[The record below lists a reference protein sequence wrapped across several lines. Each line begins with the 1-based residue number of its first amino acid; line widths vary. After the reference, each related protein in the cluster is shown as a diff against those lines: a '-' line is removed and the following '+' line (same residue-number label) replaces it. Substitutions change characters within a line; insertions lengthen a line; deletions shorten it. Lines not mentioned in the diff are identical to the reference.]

1 MSDSTLRELL
11 ASGRG
16 SCSAG
21 EDGSVLQRL
30 VDLVR
35 KLPFDLHDCQ
45 LDALEAALTGSDF
58 VVRMGTGWGKTLT
71 YLLYVLAL
79 RAPAV
84 LITPLVALR
93 EDQLRELNE
102 WGRRLGFEY
111 DVAIARPVDAE
122 LDSDAEASEDE
133 DEEEEVAALE
143 PVPGKSDPLPTS
155 GRFDP
160 EHGWVCDVCDGCK
173 RREGVLP
180 GGRGLKKVCSAKKQL
195 ERAAAAVAAAAAA
208 ATAAEAAA
216 DAVTAVAATPV
227 TDKQGKHRARIA
239 GSPQRME
246 EEEGSPTASYRLV
259 SGDALARARRGSLC
273 RALIGAASEGRPLLL
288 LVCAEG
294 YVSPSYSG
302 RLLRLGLAT
311 HGCRLLIADEAHT
324 LLGMSMG
331 SFRPAMAEVGGA
343 TDEVDD
349 RLASHERVRI
359 QRGALT
365 ASLPVSCELELEKT
379 LGLMPSSSSGAVLK
393 VRGSTDRPNIAFIAA
408 PLPVRSWTEPTVSI
422 IVRGYLLALD
432 TLALLPGFS
441 GATRSQILYV
451 SYTKHT
457 WKVAEEL
464 LLLGINAISYY
475 SEMPIEKKR
484 AAYTAWR
491 GNADSVIVA
500 TESLGMGI
508 NNQQTLLVVNGCMQ
522 GDPLALAQV
531 HSLCLKLRYIIV
543 AG

>member
-1 MSDSTLRELL
+1 MLTECSGTL
-11 ASGRG
+11 AIPT
-16 SCSAG
+16 CHQA
-21 EDGSVLQRL
+21 QR
-30 VDLVR
+30 
-35 KLPFDLHDCQ
+35 
-45 LDALEAALTGSDF
+45 S
-58 VVRMGTGWGKTLT
+58 
-71 YLLYVLAL
+71 
-79 RAPAV
+79 
-84 LITPLVALR
+84 
-93 EDQLRELNE
+93 
-102 WGRRLGFEY
+102 
-111 DVAIARPVDAE
+111 
-122 LDSDAEASEDE
+122 
-133 DEEEEVAALE
+133 
-143 PVPGKSDPLPTS
+143 
-155 GRFDP
+155 
-160 EHGWVCDVCDGCK
+160 
-173 RREGVLP
+173 
-180 GGRGLKKVCSAKKQL
+180 
-195 ERAAAAVAAAAAA
+195 
-208 ATAAEAAA
+208 
-216 DAVTAVAATPV
+216 
-227 TDKQGKHRARIA
+227 DKQGKHRARIA

-457 WKVAEEL
+457 WKVAKEL

-484 AAYTAWR
+484 AAYAAWR

>member
-45 LDALEAALTGSDF
+45 LDALEAALTESDF

-457 WKVAEEL
+457 WKVAKEL

-484 AAYTAWR
+484 AAYAAWR